1 MDQSGLF
8 EDSVETGRAVGNGQ
22 DQQAIGT
29 PRLRVPVRDQAVMR
43 MLSLDQLL
51 PEDHEA
57 RTVWDFVCRADLS
70 ALRHEV
76 RAVERGPGRD
86 ATDPRIPLAVWLY
99 ATARGV
105 GSARELA
112 RLCGA
117 EGAIPYQW
125 LCGEVSLNYHLLSD
139 FRVKHGAML
148 DQLLTEQLAT
158 LIHAGVLTVNRVAQD
173 GVRVRASAGS
183 SSFRR
188 RESLEECL
196 VEAQTQ
202 MEALKKEMQADPG
215 ASTRRQKA
223 ARTRAAEERSERV
236 AVALEA
242 LEEVQ
247 AKKEQRGRDSLKYP
261 PRAST
266 TDADARKMK
275 MADGG
280 FRPAYN
286 VQFATDTLSQV
297 IVGVDVITE
306 GSDAGQLGPMQ
317 EQIETRTGLR
327 PKEHLGDGGFSSL
340 EEINALNRP
349 EEGKT
354 VYLPVKDEEKKQK
367 QGQDPFAPRSTDTP
381 HVAEWRTRMGTA
393 EAKQIYKDRAS
404 TAECVN
410 AQARNRGMQ
419 QFRVR
424 GLAKIRVMALWYAIA
439 HNLRRMVALRAQGSE
454 RT

>member
-1 MDQSGLF
+1 MMDQGELF
-8 EDSVETGRAVGNGQ
+8 ENPVGVERVPREYHERGT
-22 DQQAIGT
+22 GT

-43 MLSLDQLL
+43 LLSLDQLL

-57 RTVWDFVCRADLS
+57 RTVWDFVCQADLS
-70 ALRHEV
+70 ALLQEV
-76 RAVERGPGRD
+76 RSVQRGPGRD

-99 ATARGV
+99 ATAQGV
-105 GSARELA
+105 GSARELG
-112 RLCGA
+112 RLCGP
-117 EGAIPYQW
+117 EGSLSYQW

-158 LIHAGVLTVNRVAQD
+158 LMHTGALTVHRVAQD
-173 GVRVRASAGS
+173 GVRVRASAGA

-188 RESLEECL
+188 RETLEECL
-196 VEAQTQ
+196 VAAQAQ
-202 MEALKKEMQADPG
+202 VEALKAESQTDPG

-223 ARTRAAEERSERV
+223 ACTRAAEERKKRV
-236 AVALEA
+236 AAALEA
-242 LEEVQ
+242 LDEVQ
-247 AKKEQRGRDSLKYP
+247 AKKEKRGRDSLKHP

-286 VQFATDTLSQV
+286 VQFATDTASQV
-297 IVGVDVITE
+297 IVGVDVVQE

-317 EQIETRTGLR
+317 EQIEERTGRR
-327 PKEHLGDGGFSSL
+327 PDQHLGDGGFSSL
-340 EEINALNRP
+340 EEIDNLNRP
-349 EEGKT
+349 EEGRT
-354 VYLPVKDEEKKQK
+354 VYLPIKDEEKKQA
-367 QGQDPFAPRSTDTP
+367 QGQDPFVARPTDTP

-393 EAKQIYKDRAS
+393 EAKEIYKERAS

-439 HNLRRMVALRAQGSE
+439 HNLRRMVALRAHVGARS
-454 RT
+454 

>member
-1 MDQSGLF
+1 MDQGELF
-8 EDSVETGRAVGNGQ
+8 EDSAETGQAVGNGQ

-57 RTVWDFVCRADLS
+57 RTVWDFVCQADLS
-70 ALRHEV
+70 ALRQEV

-99 ATARGV
+99 AMARGV

-117 EGAIPYQW
+117 EGALPYQW

-188 RESLEECL
+188 RETLEECL

-202 MEALKKEMQADPG
+202 MEALKAEIQADPG

-236 AVALEA
+236 AAALEA

-286 VQFATDTLSQV
+286 VQFATDTASQV
-297 IVGVDVITE
+297 IVGRGRDYRKAATQASWGRCRSKSKSVRAS
-306 GSDAGQLGPMQ
+306 G
-317 EQIETRTGLR
+317 RT
-327 PKEHLGDGGFSSL
+327 
-340 EEINALNRP
+340 N
-349 EEGKT
+349 T
-354 VYLPVKDEEKKQK
+354 
-367 QGQDPFAPRSTDTP
+367 
-381 HVAEWRTRMGTA
+381 WGTA
-393 EAKQIYKDRAS
+393 AFPAWRKS
-404 TAECVN
+404 
-410 AQARNRGMQ
+410 MP
-419 QFRVR
+419 
-424 GLAKIRVMALWYAIA
+424 
-439 HNLRRMVALRAQGSE
+439 
-454 RT
+454 

>member
-1 MDQSGLF
+1 
-8 EDSVETGRAVGNGQ
+8 
-22 DQQAIGT
+22 
-29 PRLRVPVRDQAVMR
+29 
-43 MLSLDQLL
+43 MLSLDELL
-51 PEDHEA
+51 SDDHEA
-57 RTVWDFVCRADLS
+57 RTVWEFVCQADLS
-70 ALRHEV
+70 ALLQEV
-76 RAVERGPGRD
+76 RSVERGPGRD
-86 ATDPRIPLAVWLY
+86 ATDPRIPLALWLY

-112 RLCGA
+112 RLCGTD
-117 EGAIPYQW
+117 GSLPYQW

-139 FRVKHGAML
+139 FRVKHGKTL
-148 DQLLTEQLAT
+148 DRLLTEQLAT
-158 LIHAGVLTVNRVAQD
+158 LMHAGALTLHRIAQD

-202 MEALKKEMQADPG
+202 LEALKTETQSDPG

-223 ARTRAAEERSERV
+223 ARRRAAEERGERV
-236 AVALEA
+236 AAALEA

-247 AKKEQRGRDSLKYP
+247 AKKENRGRDSLKNP
-261 PRAST
+261 ARAST

-286 VQFATDTLSQV
+286 VQFATDTASQV
-297 IVGVDVITE
+297 IVGVDVIQE

-317 EQIETRTGLR
+317 EQIEERTGLR
-327 PKEHLGDGGFSSL
+327 PTEHLGDGGFSTL
-340 EEINALNRP
+340 DEIDALNRP

-354 VYLPVKDEEKKQK
+354 VYLPIKDEEKKQK
-367 QGQDPFAPRSTDTP
+367 QGQDPFVPRPTDTP

-393 EAKQIYKDRAS
+393 EAKEIYKERAS

-424 GLAKIRVMALWYAIA
+424 GLAKIRVMALWYAIV
-439 HNLRRMVALRAQGSE
+439 HNLHRMVALRALGSE
-454 RT
+454 KE

>member
-1 MDQSGLF
+1 MMDQGKLFGESAEAEQIATKRQVRGSG
-8 EDSVETGRAVGNGQ
+8 V
-22 DQQAIGT
+22 
-29 PRLRVPVRDQAVMR
+29 PRLRIAVRDQVVLR
-43 MLSLDQLL
+43 MLPLDQML
-51 PEDHEA
+51 PQDHEA
-57 RTVWDFVCRADLS
+57 RMVWEFVCRADLS
-70 ALRHEV
+70 VLRQEV

-86 ATDPRIPLAVWLY
+86 HTDPRILLAVWLY
-99 ATARGV
+99 ATSKGV

-117 EGAIPYQW
+117 TGAIPYQW

-139 FRVKHGAML
+139 FRTKQGAIL
-148 DQLLTEQLAT
+148 DRLLTEQIAT
-158 LIHAGVLTVNRVAQD
+158 LMHAGVVTVERVAQD

-188 RESLEECL
+188 RQTLEQCL
-196 VEAQTQ
+196 AEAQAQVEALQAEQ
-202 MEALKKEMQADPG
+202 AADPAAG
-215 ASTRRQKA
+215 TRRQKA
-223 ARTRAAEERSERV
+223 ARTRAAQERSQRV
-236 AVALEA
+236 AAALEA
-242 LEEVQ
+242 LKEVQ

-286 VQFATDTLSQV
+286 VQFATDTASQV
-297 IVGVDVITE
+297 IVGVDVIAE

-317 EQIETRTGLR
+317 TQIQARTGRR
-327 PKEHLGDGGFSSL
+327 PQAHLGDGGFSTL
-340 EEINALNRP
+340 EEINALNRS
-349 EEGKT
+349 EEGQT
-354 VYLPVKDEEKKQK
+354 LYVPVKDEEKKQQ
-367 QGQDPFAPRSTDTP
+367 QGQDPFAARPTDTP

-393 EAKQIYKDRAS
+393 EAKQIYKQRAA

-424 GLAKIRVMALWYAIA
+424 GLAKIRVIALWYAIA
-439 HNLRRMVALRAQGSE
+439 HNLLRMVALCAEVGAAD
-454 RT
+454 